1 MDIDL
6 LSRMVKELI
15 LDRDEVSLP
24 GVGCFVAELVPSV
37 FSDKGYTIHP
47 PYRRLYFRQRQD
59 GADRS
64 LAELYAASNGVEQAD
79 ADRIIHDFL
88 AEMKEVLQQKK
99 TIVFPGLGRL
109 RATREN
115 NFFFVADE
123 DLDIY
128 PAGFGLEPVSL
139 KTHEET
145 TEEVSQALDGFKA
158 IIEADSDISGGAG
171 SAPDNTPAMNVEPS
185 AAVEAASEIAPVA
198 GFADEAV
205 SETAGVA
212 GFATE
217 AASDQGSR
225 KEEYARPEAAQE
237 QAPDVEAP
245 AAQETELPL
254 EPAVGLDS
262 IVNPE
267 QEVGTEQEIGTEQVV
282 NPEQEIGT
290 EQEVGTETGGPLA
303 TEKTDTETVTAE
315 NAITEET
322 SSVKIPEEEITPSV
336 ETPAEQAPKAGRKT
350 ALWIILTIL
359 IIALVAL
366 IAFAVTGRIAP
377 DLVDPILYSPEEL
390 DILHDNF

>member
-59 GADRS
+59 GSDRS

-158 IIEADSDISGGAG
+158 IIEADSDISGGAV

-198 GFADEAV
+198 GFAAEAA
-205 SETAGVA
+205 SETAEVA
-212 GFATE
+212 GFATG

-245 AAQETELPL
+245 AAQETELPM

-262 IVNPE
+262 LVNPE
-267 QEVGTEQEIGTEQVV
+267 QEVGTEQEV
-282 NPEQEIGT
+282 NPEQEI
-290 EQEVGTETGGPLA
+290 GTETGGPLA

-315 NAITEET
+315 NTITEQT

-359 IIALVAL
+359 MIALVAL

>member
-59 GADRS
+59 GSDRS

-198 GFADEAV
+198 GFAA
-205 SETAGVA
+205 
-212 GFATE
+212 E

-262 IVNPE
+262 IVNP
-267 QEVGTEQEIGTEQVV
+267 
-282 NPEQEIGT
+282 